1 MTVRVMDVIN
11 RLLVFGI
18 ILATNLNEALK
29 GTDMLYGTR
38 WILFFVAVSSFNAHA
53 QNALLDPFELLGK
66 KLFFDKNLSDPPGQ
80 SCASC
85 HTPEAGWTGDT
96 SEINAHAAVYP
107 GAVVSRSGNRK
118 PPTAAYATFSPVFHY
133 DKEEGL
139 FIGGNFWDGRA
150 TGWLLGD
157 PAAEQA
163 QGPFLNPV
171 EQNLKNAERVVEV
184 VCQSDYA
191 QAFRDVYGEEICS
204 NTINAYNAIGR
215 AISSYEG
222 STEVS
227 AFTSK
232 YDFYLKD
239 PKQYPLSNLELLGL
253 KIFEDEK
260 KGNCAACH
268 PSQPAK
274 DGSLPLFTDFSYD
287 NLGVPRNPENTW
299 YRMPKEINA
308 DGKSWV
314 DPGLGGFL
322 AKVPRLAGYAAENI
336 GKHKVPTLR
345 NVDLRP
351 VNDFVKSYGH
361 NGYFKSLKEIVHF
374 YNTRDRKAS
383 CDKADNPQPGV
394 NCWPAPEV
402 VENVNKEELG
412 DLGLTED
419 EEWALVAFM
428 KTLSDNWSPPGQ

>member
-1 MTVRVMDVIN
+1 
-11 RLLVFGI
+11 
-18 ILATNLNEALK
+18 
-29 GTDMLYGTR
+29 MLYRLGCALL
-38 WILFFVAVSSFNAHA
+38 IVAVNPLTTHA
-53 QNALLDPFELLGK
+53 REASLQPLESLGK
-66 KLFFDKNLSDPPGQ
+66 QIFFDERLSDPPGQ

-85 HTPEAGWTGDT
+85 HSPASGWTGDT

-107 GAVVSRSGNRK
+107 GAIETRFGNRK
-118 PPTAAYATFSPVFHY
+118 PPSAAYATFSPVFHY

-157 PAAEQA
+157 PVAEQA

-171 EQNLKNAERVVEV
+171 EQNIQNAKRAVGL

-191 QAFRDVYGEEICS
+191 PEFQAIFGEEICN
-204 NTINAYNAIGR
+204 NTINAYNAI
-215 AISSYEG
+215 AKAVAAYEASS
-222 STEVS
+222 EVN

-232 YDFYLKD
+232 YDYYLKD
-239 PKQYPLSNLELLGL
+239 PEQYPLSKEEMLGL
-253 KIFEDEK
+253 RIFEDEQ

-268 PSQPAK
+268 PNKPAE
-274 DGSLPLFTDFSYD
+274 DGVPPLFTDFSYD
-287 NLGVPRNPENTW
+287 NLGVPRNPENAW
-299 YRMPKEINA
+299 YQMPKEINP
-308 DGKSWV
+308 DTDKWI

-322 AKVPRLAGYAAENI
+322 AKVPNFAGYAPENR

-351 VNDFVKSYGH
+351 DPSFVKAYGH

-374 YNTRDRKAS
+374 YNTRDGKPS
-383 CDKADNPQPGV
+383 CAITEPPQPGV

-402 VENVNKEELG
+402 IENLNKEELG
-412 DLGLTED
+412 NLGLTEA

-428 KTLSDNWSPPGQ
+428 KTLSDTWAPPK